1 MPIYIQIGTNT
12 SRLNAEKVDDPFKW
26 LAEYQPQQFDG
37 RLDSFKKNNAKYFIS
52 GYIEANENGS
62 FGRNDDTLI
71 RRSLII
77 MDYDDMT
84 ITDAEFLAIIN
95 DKLSSFNYIVY
106 PSVSN
111 GLKGKGTRYRLVLQP
126 DRPLVDFE
134 YKYMIKQVSDLVGI
148 KLNDRSN
155 YTWSQPQGLPAVR
168 DKEANKYQV
177 TVNNG
182 ELYPVPEQKTIP
194 LPKKKEYK
202 FDGTKSIGGTLSHD
216 EAIEIIKGY
225 VEVDGDNLTDY
236 RNAISA
242 VMVIAKAVM
251 NGEIDHD
258 TAVAACKIIALGD
271 ANWADGNISKL
282 YRILEQGNEP
292 RTPYTFKAKFHD
304 VFFSKLDTMA
314 KLKKRLYEVGEEWRV
329 EHTSYNE
336 NTGKTKTDLMLPI
349 QVSNMIQQYADLK
362 LIGENAD
369 KSPLYIFNHDT
380 GIYDSSHRLIN
391 QLIKAVEYR
400 YNYMDWKK
408 VTEHLRTDVQL
419 VPPLKDRYLIAV
431 KNGVFNLKTKQLDA
445 FSPDYHI
452 TSKIGTAYNA
462 EAKMPQYFNVH
473 EWFNSLACGDEEIS
487 TLLWQ
492 MINEAINPNYT
503 RSKVGILVGE
513 GNNGKGTFSKM
524 LINLLGEENI
534 SALKPPE
541 FGERFKIAN
550 LIGKV
555 ANIGDD
561 ISNAYIDEISNLMS
575 IATNDTITIE
585 EKGSPAYD
593 VTLSLFCL
601 FSGNDVPKVR
611 NKSQGWYRRLLLVP
625 FNADFN
631 GKVENPDI
639 KNKYINDPKVLEYVL
654 KMAIEYDFERFI
666 EPKAVKAALTD
677 YKKENDYITAYVED
691 VYMQEGYHK
700 YPKVPIEFVRDD
712 INDYLG
718 RRRINTTLKYH
729 FTKDFVKAL
738 NEFSE
743 DASYKI
749 APQRYNADYI
759 NSLPFDMK
767 HHLKNVTGKL
777 VRSIS
782 KS

>member
-1 MPIYIQIGTNT
+1 MPIYIQTGTNT
-12 SRLNAEKVDDPFKW
+12 SLLNAEKVDDPFKW
-26 LAEYQPQQFDG
+26 LAEYRPQQFSG
-37 RLDSFKKNNAKYFIS
+37 RLDSFKKDKAKYFIS
-52 GYIEANENGS
+52 GFIEPNESGS
-62 FGRNDDTLI
+62 LTRNDDMLI

-84 ITDAEFLAIIN
+84 ITDAEFLATVK
-95 DKLSSFNYIVY
+95 DKLSDFNYIVY

-111 GLKGKGTRYRLVLQP
+111 GLKEKGTRYRLVLQP
-126 DRPLVDFE
+126 NRPLVDFE
-134 YKYMIKQVSDLVGI
+134 YKHMIKQVSDLVGI
-148 KLNDRSN
+148 NLNDHSN

-168 DKEANKYQV
+168 DRDASKYQI
-177 TVNNG
+177 TVNHG
-182 ELYPVPEQKTIP
+182 LMYPVPEQGAIP
-194 LPKKKEYK
+194 LPPKKEYK
-202 FDGTKSIGGTLSHD
+202 FKSDKVTGGILNHD
-216 EAIEIIKGY
+216 QAIDIIKSY
-225 VEVDGDNLTDY
+225 VEVDAENLTDY

-251 NGEIDHD
+251 NGEIDHETGED
-258 TAVAACKIIALGD
+258 ACKVIALGD

-282 YRILEQGNEP
+282 YRILEQGIEP
-292 RTPYTFKAKFHD
+292 RTPYTFKGKFHD

-314 KLKKRLYEVGEEWRV
+314 KLKQRLYEVGEEWRV
-329 EHTSYNE
+329 EHTTYNE
-336 NTGKTKTDLMLPI
+336 NTGKSKTELMLPT

-362 LIGENAD
+362 LIGENPD

-408 VTEHLRTDVQL
+408 VIEHLRTDVQL
-419 VPPLKDRYLIAV
+419 VPPLKDRYFIAV
-431 KNGVFNLKTKQLDA
+431 KNGVFNLKTKQLEA

-462 EAKMPQYFNVH
+462 GAVMPTYFNVH

-513 GNNGKGTFSKM
+513 GNNGKGTFAKM
-524 LINLLGEENI
+524 LINLLGEDNI

-541 FGERFKIAN
+541 FSERFKIAN

-575 IATNDTITIE
+575 VATNDTITIE

-631 GKVENPDI
+631 GSVENPDI

-654 KMAIEYDFERFI
+654 KMTIEYDFERFI

-691 VYMQEGYHK
+691 VYIQEGYHM
-700 YPKVPIEFVRDD
+700 YPKVPVEFVRDD
-712 INDYLG
+712 INNYLS

-738 NEFSE
+738 NDFSE
-743 DASYKI
+743 DEYLAKQ
-749 APQRYNADYI
+749 AKYNSDYI
-759 NSLPFDMK
+759 SSLPRDMSY
-767 HHLKNVTGKL
+767 HLKNVLGKPI
-777 VRSIS
+777 RSIV
-782 KS
+782 KE